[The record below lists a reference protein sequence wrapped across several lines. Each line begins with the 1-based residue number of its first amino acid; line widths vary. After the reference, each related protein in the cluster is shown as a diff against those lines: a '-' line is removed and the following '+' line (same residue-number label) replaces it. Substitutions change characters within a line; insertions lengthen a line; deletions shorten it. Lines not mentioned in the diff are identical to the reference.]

1 MNFISQLR
9 QLTDGQSL
17 AFDLLRV
24 SREWKITFW
33 INVSHC
39 FFLILEKN
47 SAEHYF
53 YSTAASHIQ
62 NGLAGS
68 EEYMVSARR
77 ALEFC
82 F

>member
-1 MNFISQLR
+1 M
-9 QLTDGQSL
+9 
-17 AFDLLRV
+17 
-24 SREWKITFW
+24 EITFW